1 MNKNVLLGF
10 NAVLLL
16 LVGILFYLHFSSGEK
31 KSTTTKATNTSADA
45 ANFRIAY
52 FDMDSIE
59 NNYELLKDIRN
70 QLKTKEQALTS
81 ELSQIKNGYMAEVNK
96 FSQSAQGM
104 SQEQAGAIQ
113 EQLMQKQK
121 RIQDR
126 EQAMGLEMQDAT
138 FKKMQ
143 DVNKRIEDY
152 LKQFNADK
160 GYSYILAYQPGTFY
174 YKDARYDITKE
185 VVQGLNEAYKK
196 KD

>member
-1 MNKNVLLGF
+1 MNKNFLLALNLVLL
-10 NAVLLL
+10 V
-16 LVGILFYLHFSSGEK
+16 LVGVLFYLHFSSGTK
-31 KSTTTKATNTSADA
+31 KTATAKSAKNDSASAD
-45 ANFRIAY
+45 FRIAY

-81 ELSQIKNGYMAEVNK
+81 ELNQIKNGYMEEVNK

-113 EQLMQKQK
+113 QQLMAKQK

-143 DVNKRIEDY
+143 DVNKRIEEF
-152 LKQFNADK
+152 LKQYNTNK
-160 GYSYILAYQPGTFY
+160 GFSYILAYQPGTIY
-174 YKDARYDITKE
+174 YKDARYDVTNE
-185 VVQGLNEAYKK
+185 VLQGLNDLYKK
-196 KD
+196 KQ

>member
-1 MNKNVLLGF
+1 MNKNILLAFNIVLL
-10 NAVLLL
+10 V
-16 LVGILFYLHFSSGEK
+16 LVGVLFFLHFSGSPKKTSSEK
-31 KSTTTKATNTSADA
+31 TTKTDVPSAD
-45 ANFRIAY
+45 FKIAY

-81 ELSQIKNGYMAEVNK
+81 ELGQIKEGYMQEVNK

-113 EQLMQKQK
+113 QQLMQKQK

-143 DVNKRIEDY
+143 DVNKRIEEF
-152 LKQFNADK
+152 LKQFNNDK
-160 GYSYILAYQPGTFY
+160 GYSYILAYQPGTIY
-174 YKDARYDITKE
+174 YKDARYDVTSE
-185 VVQGLNEAYKK
+185 VLQGLNDLYKK
-196 KD
+196 KQ